1 MSNYSAF
8 IGTLTVKGR
17 RGFAQWLPV
26 SIRGKI
32 RPIVLAAT
40 VFVVL
45 VLTWQLFST
54 FVFNPALL
62 PTPLETFDAVV
73 SMGMSGELW
82 YDIAVSL
89 YRILIGYALAAIVG
103 ISLGILIG
111 YFRIVR
117 EITDP
122 IIELLRPISPVA
134 FVPVSILWFGIGEE
148 SKYFVIFYS
157 AVIVILLNTA
167 AGVAATPVSR
177 LRAAQSLGADDQQ
190 LLLSIILP
198 SAMPYILTGMR
209 VALGFAFMG
218 VVAAEM
224 IGASVGIGYL
234 IMQSQM
240 LVQPARMFVGL
251 ITLGIVGLVIDRLY
265 RMVVALTTRRYV
277 QYQRFEG
284 GR

>member
-1 MSNYSAF
+1 MRPVF
-8 IGTLTVKGR
+8 ITVAVFATLV
-17 RGFAQWLPV
+17 A
-26 SIRGKI
+26 I
-32 RPIVLAAT
+32 
-40 VFVVL
+40 
-45 VLTWQLFST
+45 WQLLSM
-54 FVFNPALL
+54 FVFNRALL
-62 PTPLETFDAVV
+62 PTPVETFSAGLSMAV
-73 SMGMSGELW
+73 SGELW
-82 YDIAVSL
+82 RDIGVSL
-89 YRILIGYALAAIVG
+89 LRILVGYALGVIVG
-103 ISLGILIG
+103 VPLGVLIG
-111 YFRIVR
+111 YFHVVR

-122 IIELLRPISPVA
+122 LIELLRPISPVA

-148 SKYFVIFYS
+148 SKYFVIFYA

-177 LRAAQSLGADDQQ
+177 LRAARCLGANERQM
-190 LLLSIILP
+190 LASIILP
-198 SAMPYILTGMR
+198 SAMPYVLTGMR

-251 ITLGIVGLVIDRLY
+251 ITLGLVGLVVDRLY
-265 RMVVALTTRRYV
+265 RLVIALTTRRYV

>member
-1 MSNYSAF
+1 MSNRNALIAAVSLPRRQRSILPLSAT
-8 IGTLTVKGR
+8 IRRKGR
-17 RGFAQWLPV
+17 
-26 SIRGKI
+26 
-32 RPIVLAAT
+32 PILIAAT
-40 VFVVL
+40 VLAGLVV
-45 VLTWQLFST
+45 TWQLFSS
-54 FVFNPALL
+54 FVFNHALL
-62 PTPLETFDAVV
+62 PTPIETFYAAL
-73 SMGMSGELW
+73 SMALSGELW
-82 YDIAVSL
+82 HDIAVSL
-89 YRILIGYALAAIVG
+89 FRILVGYSLAVIVG
-103 ISLGILIG
+103 VSLGILIG
-111 YFRIVR
+111 YFHIVR
-117 EITDP
+117 EVTDP
-122 IIELLRPISPVA
+122 VIELLRPISPVA

-148 SKYFVIFYS
+148 AKYFVIFYA

-167 AGVAATPVSR
+167 AGVAATPMSR
-177 LRAAQSLGADDQQ
+177 LRAAQCLGADDHR
-190 LLLSIILP
+190 LLASIILP

-251 ITLGIVGLVIDRLY
+251 ITLGIVGLLIDRLY
-265 RMVVALTTRRYV
+265 RVIVALTTRRYI